1 MRFRLKPSDHQ
12 RVGRE
17 FIFSLTSCVFFSRAR
32 AGDIK
37 NGYEIC
43 SLDTTCSHVAV
54 AWWIDRLLLSMIC
67 VGSIPGVI
75 NFFLCEKG
83 SKVLDFSIVR
93 GEKRAPEIITRSQ
106 RDSMNSETYLLLV
119 M

>member
-1 MRFRLKPSDHQ
+1 M
-12 RVGRE
+12 VGVSS
-17 FIFSLTSCVFFSRAR
+17 IP
-32 AGDIK
+32 
-37 NGYEIC
+37 
-43 SLDTTCSHVAV
+43 
-54 AWWIDRLLLSMIC
+54 SMIN
-67 VGSIPGVI
+67 GS
-75 NFFLCEKG
+75 LCEKG

>member
-1 MRFRLKPSDHQ
+1 M
-12 RVGRE
+12 
-17 FIFSLTSCVFFSRAR
+17 FFSRAR

-83 SKVLDFSIVR
+83 SKVLDLIIFR
-93 GEKRAPEIITRSQ
+93 GEGGRVEITVTKLAKFDELENLSLVGHTYSAISWPTKS
-106 RDSMNSETYLLLV
+106 RD
-119 M
+119 